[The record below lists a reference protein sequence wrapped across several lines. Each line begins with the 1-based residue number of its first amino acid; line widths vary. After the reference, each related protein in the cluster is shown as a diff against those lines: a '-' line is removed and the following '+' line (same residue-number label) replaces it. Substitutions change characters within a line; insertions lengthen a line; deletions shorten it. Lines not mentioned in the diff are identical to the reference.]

1 MCTISSVCLDL
12 YFIIK
17 TREHLITSDKLSSPI
32 VSCDHH
38 GDEDFAENIIFFII
52 LFFSKKFSNTIA
64 ITRNFYKKHK
74 LYKNCKRLYIFKK
87 SQKNKKIC
95 EKAKNFAKFAK
106 KYKVQKNTLSGRG
119 LFSSI
124 FFSFIERR
132 PSWRKKIGRA
142 SCRERVLMPV

>member
-12 YFIIK
+12 YFVIK

-38 GDEDFAENIIFFII
+38 GDQDFAENMIFFII

-87 SQKNKKIC
+87 LQRNKKLC
-95 EKAKNFAKFAK
+95 EKAKKFAK
-106 KYKVQKNTLSGRG
+106 KQKTLQSLQKNTKYKKILC
-119 LFSSI
+119 LDVVFFLP
-124 FFSFIERR
+124 FFS
-132 PSWRKKIGRA
+132 
-142 SCRERVLMPV
+142 LL